1 MNLYSHIS
9 IDIEESQISLKSK
22 LSNKS
27 ECFTE
32 SVIRGM
38 TQLCLQ
44 HNAINLSQGTPAYQP
59 PDEVKQAAIAAIQ
72 EGYNQYSITWGAPDF
87 REAISQKMETF
98 NRIETDAAKNVT
110 VTCGST
116 EGMLSTL
123 LAIINPG
130 DEVIIFEPFY
140 ENYGPDTI
148 ISGAKP
154 VYVALQETETE
165 HGGRQLTYNPEELR
179 NAFSLN
185 TKAIIINT
193 PNNPLGKVF
202 TLVELQEIADLCCEH
217 DCLAITDEIYEHMIY
232 DDKTHISIGSLP
244 QMKDRTITVSGL
256 SKTYSMTG
264 WRLGYV
270 IAPEI
275 LTNAI
280 RKMHDFLTVGAPHP
294 LQRAGI
300 AALKLPESYYKELVE
315 KYDRNR
321 QRLVT
326 ILKEAGFRCQPPEA
340 AYYIMTDISDFG
352 FPDDTTFAHWLV
364 KEIGVG
370 GVPGTSFYSRPH
382 LGKTKFRFMFSMSND
397 ILDEAGDR
405 LMQIKSKI

>member
-1 MNLYSHIS
+1 MSF
-9 IDIEESQISLKSK
+9 KSK
-22 LSNKS
+22 LSHKS
-27 ECFTE
+27 TRFTE

-59 PDEVKQAAIAAIQ
+59 PDAVKAAAIEAIQ
-72 EGYNQYSITWGAPDF
+72 EGYNQYSITWGAPEF
-87 REAISQKMETF
+87 REAIAQKMTTF
-98 NRIETDAAKNVT
+98 NGIQTDAVRNVT

-116 EGMLSTL
+116 EGMLSAL

-154 VYVALQETETE
+154 VYVALQETFTNDQ
-165 HGGRQLTYNPEELR
+165 GTTFTYDPDELKS
-179 NAFSLN
+179 AFSPN
-185 TKAIIINT
+185 TKAIILNT

-202 TLVELQEIADLCCEH
+202 TQNEIQHIADLCCEY
-217 DCLAITDEIYEHMIY
+217 DCIAVTDEIYEHMIY
-232 DDKTHISIGSLP
+232 DGKPHISIGCLP
-244 QMKDRTITVSGL
+244 QMKERTITVSGL

-270 IAPEI
+270 VAPEI

-294 LQRAGI
+294 LQRAGVV
-300 AALKLPESYYKELVE
+300 ALNLPQSYYQDLID
-315 KYDRNR
+315 KYDNNR
-321 QRLVT
+321 KLIVNMLTQ
-326 ILKEAGFRCQPPEA
+326 AGFRCDLPEG
-340 AYYIMTDISDFG
+340 AYYIMTDISKFG

-370 GVPGTSFYSRPH
+370 GVPGTSFYSNPS
-382 LGKTKFRFMFSMSND
+382 LGKTKFRFMFSMADD
-397 ILDEAGDR
+397 ILLEA
-405 LMQIKSKI
+405 

>member
-1 MNLYSHIS
+1 MSV
-9 IDIEESQISLKSK
+9 QFK
-22 LSNKS
+22 LSDKS
-27 ECFTE
+27 TRFSE

-38 TQLCLQ
+38 TQLCLR

-59 PDEVKQAAIAAIQ
+59 PPEVKAAAIEAIQ
-72 EGYNQYSITWGAPDF
+72 DGYNQYSITWGAPAF
-87 REAISQKMETF
+87 REAIAQKMTAF
-98 NRIETDAAKNVT
+98 NGIPTDPNRNVT

-116 EGMLSTL
+116 EGMLSAL

-130 DEVIIFEPFY
+130 DEIIIFEPFY

-154 VYVALQETETE
+154 VYVALQETPTPDGTI
-165 HGGRQLTYNPEELR
+165 HFTYDVAELQD
-179 NAFSLN
+179 AFSAN
-185 TKAIIINT
+185 TKAIVINT

-202 TLVELQEIADLCCEH
+202 RLKELQQIADLCCEY

-232 DDKTHISIGSLP
+232 DEKPHISIGSLP
-244 QMKDRTITVSGL
+244 QMQERTITVSGL
-256 SKTYSMTG
+256 SKAYSMTG

-270 IAPEI
+270 IAPEV

-300 AALKLPESYYKELVE
+300 VALNLPSSYHKELVT
-315 KYDRNR
+315 KYDINR
-321 QRLVT
+321 KRLLT
-326 ILKEAGFRCQPPEA
+326 SLTKAGFQCHQPEG
-340 AYYIMTDISDFG
+340 AYYIMTDITDFG

-370 GVPGTSFYSRPH
+370 GVPGSSFYSRPH
-382 LGKTKFRFMFSMSND
+382 LGKTKFRFMFSMAD
-397 ILDEAGDR
+397 DVLAEAGER
-405 LMQIKSKI
+405 LMQIRTKI

>member
-1 MNLYSHIS
+1 
-9 IDIEESQISLKSK
+9 
-22 LSNKS
+22 
-27 ECFTE
+27 
-32 SVIRGM
+32 M
-38 TQLCLQ
+38 TQLCLK

-87 REAISQKMETF
+87 REAIAHKMETF
-98 NRIETDAAKNVT
+98 NGIETDAAKNVT

-116 EGMLSTL
+116 EGMLSVL

-165 HGGRQLTYNPEELR
+165 DGGMLFTYDQNELK
-179 NAFSLN
+179 NAFSSN

-202 TLVELQEIADLCCEH
+202 TRAELQEIAELCCEH
-217 DCLAITDEIYEHMIY
+217 DCIAITDEIYEYMIY
-232 DDKTHISIGSLP
+232 DGKPHISIGSLP
-244 QMKDRTITVSGL
+244 LMKDRTITVSGL

-270 IAPEI
+270 VAPEI
-275 LTNAI
+275 LSNAI

-300 AALKLPESYYKELVE
+300 AALNLPSSYYTKLVE

-321 QRLVT
+321 QRLVN
-326 ILKEAGFRCQPPEA
+326 ILTDAGFRCHPPEA

-352 FPDDTTFAHWLV
+352 FSDDTAFAHWLV

-370 GVPGTSFYSRPH
+370 GVPGSSFYSRPH
-382 LGKTKFRFMFSMSND
+382 LGKTKFRFMFSMSDD

-405 LMQIKSKI
+405 LMKIKSKI

>member
-1 MNLYSHIS
+1 MSV
-9 IDIEESQISLKSK
+9 QFK
-22 LSNKS
+22 LSDKS
-27 ECFTE
+27 TRFSE

-38 TQLCLQ
+38 TQLCLR

-59 PDEVKQAAIAAIQ
+59 PPEVKAAAIEAIQ
-72 EGYNQYSITWGAPDF
+72 DGYNQYSITWGAPAF
-87 REAISQKMETF
+87 REAIAQKMTAF
-98 NRIETDAAKNVT
+98 NRIPTDPNRNVT

-116 EGMLSTL
+116 EGMLSAL

-130 DEVIIFEPFY
+130 DEIIIFEPFY

-154 VYVALQETETE
+154 VYVALQETPASDGSI
-165 HGGRQLTYNPEELR
+165 HFTYDDAELQD
-179 NAFSLN
+179 AFSTN
-185 TKAIIINT
+185 TKAIVINT

-202 TLVELQEIADLCCEH
+202 GIDELQQIANLCCEY

-232 DDKTHISIGSLP
+232 DEKPHISIGSLP
-244 QMKDRTITVSGL
+244 QMQERTITVSGL
-256 SKTYSMTG
+256 SKAYSMTG

-270 IAPEI
+270 VAPET

-300 AALKLPESYYKELVE
+300 VALSLPSSYYKELVA
-315 KYDRNR
+315 KYDINR
-321 QRLVT
+321 KRLLT
-326 ILKEAGFRCQPPEA
+326 SLTKAGFQCHQPEG
-340 AYYIMTDISDFG
+340 AYYIMTDITDFG
-352 FPDDTTFAHWLV
+352 FSDDTTFAHWLV

-370 GVPGTSFYSRPH
+370 GVPGSSFYSRPH
-382 LGKTKFRFMFSMSND
+382 LGKTKFRFMFSMADD
-397 ILDEAGDR
+397 ILAEAGER
-405 LMQIKSKI
+405 LMQIRTKI

>member
-1 MNLYSHIS
+1 MLIVR
-9 IDIEESQISLKSK
+9 SK
-22 LSNKS
+22 LSDKS
-27 ECFTE
+27 TRFTE

-38 TQLCLQ
+38 TQLCLRYD
-44 HNAINLSQGTPAYQP
+44 AINLSQGTPAYQP
-59 PDEVKQAAIAAIQ
+59 PPEVKAAAIEAIQ
-72 EGYNQYSITWGAPDF
+72 DGYNQYSITWGAPAF
-87 REAISQKMETF
+87 REAIAHKMTTF
-98 NRIETDAAKNVT
+98 NCIPTDPDRNVT

-116 EGMLSTL
+116 EGMLSSL

-130 DEVIIFEPFY
+130 DEIIIFEPFY

-154 VYVALQETETE
+154 VYVALQEMPASD
-165 HGGRQLTYNPEELR
+165 GNPIRFTYDATELR
-179 NAFSLN
+179 DAFSAN

-202 TLVELQEIADLCCEH
+202 TQDELQGIADLCCEY

-232 DDKTHISIGSLP
+232 DDKSHFSIGSLP
-244 QMKDRTITVSGL
+244 QMRDRTITVSGL
-256 SKTYSMTG
+256 SKAYSMTG

-275 LTNAI
+275 LTDAI

-294 LQRAGI
+294 LQRAGVV
-300 AALKLPESYYKELVE
+300 ALNLPPSYHATLVA

-321 QRLVT
+321 KRLVDDLT
-326 ILKEAGFRCQPPEA
+326 KAGFQCHEPEG
-340 AYYIMTDISDFG
+340 AYYIMTDITDFG
-352 FPDDTTFAHWLV
+352 FPDDTAFANWLV

-370 GVPGTSFYSRPH
+370 GVPGSSFYSRPH
-382 LGKTKFRFMFSMSND
+382 LGRTKFRFMFSMADD
-397 ILDEAGDR
+397 ILAEAAER
-405 LMQIKSKI
+405 LMQIKAKI

>member
-1 MNLYSHIS
+1 
-9 IDIEESQISLKSK
+9 
-22 LSNKS
+22 
-27 ECFTE
+27 
-32 SVIRGM
+32 M
-38 TQLCLQ
+38 TQLCLK

-59 PDEVKQAAIAAIQ
+59 PDDVKQAAIAAIQ
-72 EGYNQYSITWGAPDF
+72 DGYNQYSITWGAPDF
-87 REAISQKMETF
+87 REAIAHKMKTF
-98 NRIETDAAKNVT
+98 NGIETDAAKNVT

-116 EGMLSTL
+116 EGMLSAL

-165 HGGRQLTYNPEELR
+165 DGGMLFTYDKNELK
-179 NAFSLN
+179 NAFSSN

-202 TLVELQEIADLCCEH
+202 TLAELQEIAELCCEH
-217 DCLAITDEIYEHMIY
+217 DCIAITDEIYEHMIY
-232 DDKTHISIGSLP
+232 DGKPHISIGSLP
-244 QMKDRTITVSGL
+244 QMKDKTITVSGL

-270 IAPEI
+270 IAPDI
-275 LTNAI
+275 LSNAI

-300 AALKLPESYYKELVE
+300 AALNLPSSYYKELVE

-321 QRLVT
+321 KRLVN
-326 ILKEAGFRCQPPEA
+326 ILTDAGFRCHPPEA

-352 FPDDTTFAHWLV
+352 FPDDTAFAHWLV
-364 KEIGVG
+364 EEIGVG
-370 GVPGTSFYSRPH
+370 GVPGSSFYSRAH
-382 LGKTKFRFMFSMSND
+382 LGKTKFRFMFSMSDD
-397 ILDEAGDR
+397 ILDEAGNR
-405 LMQIKSKI
+405 LMMIKSKR

>member
-1 MNLYSHIS
+1 
-9 IDIEESQISLKSK
+9 
-22 LSNKS
+22 
-27 ECFTE
+27 
-32 SVIRGM
+32 M
-38 TQLCLQ
+38 TQLCLK

-59 PDEVKQAAIAAIQ
+59 PEEVKQAAIAAIQ
-72 EGYNQYSITWGAPDF
+72 DGYNQYSITWGAPDF
-87 REAISQKMETF
+87 REAIAQKMNTF
-98 NRIETDAAKNVT
+98 NNIETDAAKNVT

-116 EGMLSTL
+116 EGMLSAL

-154 VYVALQETETE
+154 VYVALQETETDD
-165 HGGRQLTYNPEELR
+165 GKMRFTYDPSELK
-179 NAFSLN
+179 NAFSKN

-202 TLVELQEIADLCCEH
+202 TDGELHEIADLCSTY
-217 DCLAITDEIYEHMIY
+217 DCIAITDEIYEHMIY
-232 DDKTHISIGSLP
+232 DDRPHLSIGSLP
-244 QMKDRTITVSGL
+244 NMKDRTITVSGL

-270 IAPEI
+270 VAPEI
-275 LTNAI
+275 LSNAI

-300 AALKLPESYYKELVE
+300 VALNLPSSYYKELVQ
-315 KYDRNR
+315 KYDKNR
-321 QRLVT
+321 KLLVN
-326 ILKEAGFRCQPPEA
+326 ILTDAGFRCHPPEA
-340 AYYIMTDISDFG
+340 AYYIMTDITDFG
-352 FPDDTTFAHWLV
+352 FPDDTAFAHWLV

-370 GVPGTSFYSRPH
+370 GVPGSSFYSRPH
-382 LGKTKFRFMFSMSND
+382 LGKTKFRFMFSMSDD
-397 ILDEAGDR
+397 ILDEAGGR
-405 LMQIKSKI
+405 LMNIKSKI

>member
-1 MNLYSHIS
+1 M
-9 IDIEESQISLKSK
+9 SLKSK
-22 LSNKS
+22 LSHKS
-27 ECFTE
+27 TRFTE

-59 PDEVKQAAIAAIQ
+59 PAEVKDAAIEAIQ
-72 EGYNQYSITWGAPDF
+72 EGYNQYSITWGAPEF
-87 REAISQKMETF
+87 REAIAQKMTTF
-98 NRIETDAAKNVT
+98 NGIQTDAVRNVT

-116 EGMLSTL
+116 EGMLSAL

-154 VYVALQETETE
+154 VYVALRETSAKNDVTNF
-165 HGGRQLTYNPEELR
+165 TYEQHELES
-179 NAFSLN
+179 AFSAN
-185 TKAIIINT
+185 TKAIILNT

-202 TLVELQEIADLCCEH
+202 TQNEIQHIADLCCEY
-217 DCLAITDEIYEHMIY
+217 DCLAVTDEIYEHMIY
-232 DDKTHISIGSLP
+232 DGKPHISIGSLP
-244 QMKDRTITVSGL
+244 QMKERTITVSGL

-270 IAPEI
+270 VAPET

-294 LQRAGI
+294 LQRAGVV
-300 AALKLPESYYKELVE
+300 ALNLPQSYYKDLIT
-315 KYDRNR
+315 KYDNNR
-321 QRLVT
+321 KRLVD
-326 ILKEAGFRCQPPEA
+326 ILTKAGFRCYPPEG
-340 AYYIMTDISDFG
+340 AYYIITDISEFG

-370 GVPGTSFYSRPH
+370 GVPGTSFYSNPS
-382 LGKTKFRFMFSMSND
+382 LGKTKFRFMFSMADD
-397 ILDEAGDR
+397 ILLEAGER
-405 LMQIKSKI
+405 LMKIKSKI